1 MIHLAKRS
9 IPPVSSGIAQRATG
23 PALSNFTFSI
33 SFVKFRIRTFSVQPF
48 PSDDK
53 DSR

>member
-9 IPPVSSGIAQRATG
+9 IPPVSSGIVSRATG
-23 PALSNFTFSI
+23 PAFSNFTFSI
-33 SFVKFRIRTFSVQPF
+33 PFVKFRIRTFHVRPIST
-48 PSDDK
+48 DDK